1 MTDNEMT
8 FKNVDYIARIDTAM
22 VDAKKRIVLDNT
34 VNDAILE
41 GKKVFILVVDSEI
54 ANGED

>member
-8 FKNVDYIARIDTAM
+8 FKNIDYIARIDTAR

-34 VNDAILE
+34 VNGAILE
-41 GKKVFILVVDSEI
+41 GKKVFVLVVDGEA
-54 ANGED
+54 ANGE

>member
-8 FKNVDYIARIDTAM
+8 FKNIDYIARIDTAR

-34 VNDAILE
+34 VNGAILE
-41 GKKVFILVVDSEI
+41 GKKVFVLVVDGEV
-54 ANGED
+54 ANGE